1 MAITMRRQLKIQP
14 EEMGYRCL
22 CCYDD
27 GLIRTP
33 ELLLPDYDPSSD
45 VPLVC
50 NRNGCEASEK
60 RYRPT
65 GKSQDSMSES
75 NWDTRHHLNMS
86 ATPQECETLHQ
97 IAMDGFRAKE
107 KDANVERVRALIAEA
122 PERIAGP
129 ANPQEATGIP
139 CPFVVGQKLI
149 CSYPGFDESEKKE
162 ARKIGEAPVGQVV
175 TVLGTIWRDPDSELG
190 IPGYWAIR
198 VEDEAGKIWPRLSIS
213 GFGAID
219 TRGVTA

>member
-1 MAITMRRQLKIQP
+1 MAIIMRRQLKIQP

-97 IAMDGFRAKE
+97 IALDGFRAKE

-122 PERIAGP
+122 PKQIA
-129 ANPQEATGIP
+129 ASMENPLQATRIP

-175 TVLGTIWRDPDSELG
+175 TVLGAVWQDPMAELNVRG
-190 IPGYWAIR
+190 SWAVRI
-198 VEDEAGKIWPRLSIS
+198 EDETGKIW
-213 GFGAID
+213 AEID
-219 TRGVTA
+219 CSVFEAFSSEVAA